1 MIISI
6 DIPLLQLLII
16 ILIWEVINLSIILL
30 LLKMMSE

>member
-30 LLKMMSE
+30 LLK